1 MAETGKKRDM
11 YMSHKQQVIYY
22 SGARDQRVLAARR
35 FGKTDGVI
43 GPHCIR
49 VTQSMPQG
57 AGAWMGNSKTQLFTK
72 TVPATIAA
80 IERWGLKEG
89 VHFVW
94 GQPNKRLN
102 FQRPIVK
109 PKEWSNVISFY
120 NGFVWYLASLE
131 VRGAVNSQ
139 TLNFLIMDE
148 ARFCKENKLK
158 GEVMQ
163 ALSGQTHPLG
173 DWRFSEKNP
182 WYKGTLF
189 VSDAALSIRDNWLE
203 REEEKTNEPIEYG
216 KFKGKTHRELQTE
229 LERYAEKVIFF
240 NELFRKAKKMGRQV
254 MVVSAE
260 KRTEIR
266 LIAQACETR
275 QGAFRILSV
284 PGVNKQSVER
294 LVNYN
299 IISQDDGELLFNHEF
314 LITPEEHFEMQAIQ
328 QSKTYQNRIND
339 LRCSTFAFYRAN
351 SLDNIDILGADYIA
365 RMKRDLPPVV
375 YAVSILNL
383 KKRASSDGF
392 YSNLNVEDIHGY
404 VPFDCPAVE
413 DSMHLK
419 IASTVVGGQ
428 RIDTDYLTPDFAE
441 LQKVKTCRLDGD
453 CLDEHELYIAF
464 DYNANINWV
473 VTGQLYHSEYCN
485 RDALHTISSMF
496 VKNDRKLRELCQ
508 DWCRYYEPH
517 KKKNPHVTYFYD
529 ATAKQ
534 RGYAIAG
541 QQDFKDVVIEVLMK
555 NGWQV
560 NPVDMG
566 RPMSHEMKH
575 KDINEALAGV
585 GYPFPMFNKE
595 NNEALLV
602 AMENTSIKLGYD
614 GFKKDKTHEKAPES
628 EMGDGYG
635 PAELRTDGTDA
646 WDSLFIGVKYFRTS
660 MDGICLPRR
669 GRK

>member
-1 MAETGKKRDM
+1 
-11 YMSHKQQVIYY
+11 MSRKQQEIFYC
-22 SGARDQRVLAARR
+22 GARDQRVLAARR

-57 AGAWMGNSKTQLFTK
+57 AGAWMGNSRCQLFTK

-80 IERWGLKEG
+80 IERWGLREG

-94 GQPNKRLN
+94 GRPNDKLN

-109 PKEWSNVISFY
+109 PKDWSNVISFY

-139 TLNFLIMDE
+139 TLNFLMLDE
-148 ARFCKENKLK
+148 ARFAKKTK
-158 GEVMQ
+158 IDGEVMP
-163 ALSGQTHPLG
+163 ALSGITHPMG
-173 DWRFSEKNP
+173 DPRFSSANP
-182 WYKGTLF
+182 WYKGTLY
-189 VSDAALSIRDNWLE
+189 VSDAALSIRENWLE
-203 REEEKTNEPIEYG
+203 REEEKCNEPIEHGPY
-216 KFKGKTHRELQTE
+216 KGKLPRELQAE
-229 LERYAEKVIFF
+229 LERYAGRVIYY
-240 NELFRKAKKMGRQV
+240 NELFRQAKKKGGKV
-254 MVVSAE
+254 MVVSPE

-266 LIAQACETR
+266 LIAQACKER
-275 QGAFRILSV
+275 KGAFKIL
-284 PGVNKQSVER
+284 PNGGVNKQNCSM

-299 IISQDDGELLFNHEF
+299 IIRQDDAELLFNHEF
-314 LITPEEHFEMQAIQ
+314 LITPEEHFEMQTIKN
-328 QSKTYQNRIND
+328 SKTYQNRINK
-339 LRCSTFAFYRAN
+339 LRCNTFAFYRAN
-351 SLDNIDILGADYIA
+351 SLDNIDLLGEDYIA
-365 RMKRDLPPVV
+365 KMKRDLPPVV

-392 YSNLNVEDIHGY
+392 YSNLNVEEIHGY

-413 DSMHLK
+413 DNMRLK

-428 RIDTDYLTPDFAE
+428 RIDTDYVTPDFAE

-453 CLDEHELYIAF
+453 CLDDHELYIAF

-473 VTGQLYHSEYCN
+473 VTGQVYESEYCGG
-485 RDALHTISSMF
+485 REALHTISSMF

-508 DWCRYYEPH
+508 DWCRYYYPH
-517 KKKNPHVTYFYD
+517 KLKNNSVTYFYD
-529 ATAKQ
+529 STAKQ

-541 QQDFKDVVIEVLMK
+541 QQDFKDVVIEVLQQ
-555 NGWQV
+555 NGWAV
-560 NPVDMG
+560 NAVDMG

-585 GYPFPMFNKE
+585 GFPFPMFNKE
-595 NNEALLV
+595 NNEALLA
-602 AMENTSIKLGYD
+602 AMENTAIKMGYD
-614 GFKKDKTHEKAPES
+614 GFKKDKSHEKAPES
-628 EMGDGYG
+628 ELGDGYG

-646 WDSLFIGVKYFRTS
+646 WDSLFLGVKYFR
-660 MDGICLPRR
+660 MRLDGICLPRR
-669 GRK
+669 WGK

>member
-1 MAETGKKRDM
+1 MSEEKRDL
-11 YMSHKQQVIYY
+11 YLSEKQQVIYY

-57 AGAWMGNSKTQLFTK
+57 AGAWMGNSRVQLFTK

-80 IERWGLKEG
+80 IERWGFKEG

-94 GQPNKRLN
+94 GQPNKKLN

-109 PKEWSNVISFY
+109 PKDWANVISFY

-139 TLNFLIMDE
+139 TLNFLMLDE
-148 ARFCKENKLK
+148 ARFCKKSK
-158 GEVMQ
+158 IDGEVMP
-163 ALSGQTHPLG
+163 ALSGITHPLG
-173 DWRFSEKNP
+173 DWRFSNANP

-189 VSDAALSIRDNWLE
+189 VSDAALSARENWLE
-203 REEEKTNEPIEYG
+203 RDEEKCNDLIEDGPY
-216 KFKGKTHRELQTE
+216 KGRTHKELQAE
-229 LERYAEKVIFF
+229 LERFARSVMYY
-240 NELFRKAKKMGRQV
+240 NELIRRAKKTGHQV
-254 MVVSAE
+254 MVTTPQKIE
-260 KRTEIR
+260 EIR
-266 LIAQACETR
+266 SIAEACKTR
-275 QGAFRILSV
+275 QGAFRILSH
-284 PGVNKQSVER
+284 PGVNKDAVTR
-294 LVNYN
+294 LVSYN
-299 IISQDDGELLFNHEF
+299 VIRQEDAEYLYNHEF
-314 LITPEEHFEMQAIQ
+314 LITHEQHFEMKAIRE
-328 QSKTYQNRIND
+328 SKTYMKRINEM
-339 LRCSTFAFYRAN
+339 RSSTFAFYRAN
-351 SLDNIDILGADYIA
+351 SLDNIDILTPDYIA

-383 KKRASSDGF
+383 KKKASSDGF
-392 YSNLNVEDIHGY
+392 YSCLNIEDVHGY

-413 DSMHLK
+413 DSMRLK

-441 LQKVKTCRLDGD
+441 LQNVKTCRMDGD
-453 CLDEHELYIAF
+453 CLDEYTLYIAF

-485 RDALHTISSMF
+485 RDALHTLSSMF

-508 DWCRYYEPH
+508 DWCKYYEPH
-517 KKKNPHVTYFYD
+517 RQKNRNVTYFYD

-541 QQDFKDVVIEVLMK
+541 QQDFKDVVIEELRK
-555 NGWQV
+555 AGWVV
-560 NPVDMG
+560 NAIDMG

-585 GYPFPMFNKE
+585 SYPFPMFNKE
-595 NNEALLV
+595 NNEALIV
-602 AMENTSIKLGYD
+602 AMENTAIRNGYD
-614 GFKKDKTHEKAPES
+614 GFKKDKSHEKAPES
-628 EMGDGYG
+628 ELGEGYG

-646 WDSLFIGVKYFRTS
+646 WDSLFIGVKYYLHS
-660 MDGICLPRR
+660 MDGICLPRL
-669 GRK
+669 G

>member
-1 MAETGKKRDM
+1 MSETRDL
-11 YMSHKQQVIYY
+11 YMSRKQQVIYY

-94 GQPNKRLN
+94 GRPNDKLG

-131 VRGAVNSQ
+131 VKGAVNSQ
-139 TLNFLIMDE
+139 TLNFLFLDE
-148 ARFCKENKLK
+148 ARFCKKSK
-158 GEVMQ
+158 IDGEVMP
-163 ALSGQTHPLG
+163 ALSGITHPLG
-173 DWRFSEKNP
+173 DPRFSSANP
-182 WYKGTLF
+182 WYKGTMF
-189 VSDAALSIRDNWLE
+189 VSDAALSIKDNWLE
-203 REEEKTNEPIEYG
+203 KEEEKSQVPIEYG
-216 KFKGKTHRELQTE
+216 PFKGKLPRDLQTE
-229 LERYAEKVIFF
+229 LERYAEKVIYF
-240 NELFRKAKKMGRQV
+240 NELFRRAKKAGRKV

-260 KRTEIR
+260 KRDEIR
-266 LIAQACETR
+266 LIAQACDTR

-284 PGVNKQSVER
+284 PGVNKQTVDR
-294 LVNYN
+294 LVNYH
-299 IISQDDGELLFNHEF
+299 IISADDGELLFNHEY
-314 LITPEEHFEMQAIQ
+314 LITPEEHFEMEAIRK
-328 QSKTYQNRIND
+328 SKTYQKRIND
-339 LRCSTFAFYRAN
+339 LRCNTFAFYRAN
-351 SLDNIDILGADYIA
+351 SLDNIDLLGADYIA

-383 KKRASSDGF
+383 KKKASSDGF
-392 YSNLNVEDIHGY
+392 YSNLNVEEIHGY
-404 VPFDCPAVE
+404 VPFECPAVE
-413 DSMHLK
+413 DAMHLK

-428 RIDTDYLTPDFAE
+428 RIDTDYMTPDFAE

-453 CLDEHELYIAF
+453 CLDEHPLYIAF

-473 VTGQLYHSEYCN
+473 VTGQLYQSEYCG
-485 RDALHTISSMF
+485 REALHTLSSMF

-517 KKKNPHVTYFYD
+517 KAKNRHVTYFYD

-534 RGYAIAG
+534 RGYAISG
-541 QQDFKDVVIEVLMK
+541 QQDFKDVVIEELTK
-555 NGWQV
+555 AGWLV
-560 NPVDMG
+560 NAVDMG

-595 NNEALLV
+595 NNEALIV
-602 AMENTSIKLGYD
+602 AMENTAIKLGYD

-628 EMGDGYG
+628 ELGDSSGYG
-635 PAELRTDGTDA
+635 PAEFRTDGTDA
-646 WDSLFIGVKYFRTS
+646 WDSLFLGVKYFRLQ
-660 MDGICLPRR
+660 MDGVCMPMRWRR
-669 GRK
+669 

>member
-1 MAETGKKRDM
+1 MSERRDL
-11 YMSHKQQVIYY
+11 YMNHKQQVIYY
-22 SGARDQRVLAARR
+22 SAARDQIVVGSRRV
-35 FGKTDGVI
+35 GKTHGII

-80 IERWGLKEG
+80 LESWGWKEG

-94 GQPNKRLN
+94 GRPNEKLG
-102 FQRPIVK
+102 FQRPLVK

-139 TLNFLIMDE
+139 TLNFLFLDE
-148 ARFCKENKLK
+148 ARFIKASRLK
-158 GEVMQ
+158 SEVLP
-163 ALSGQTHPLG
+163 ALSGQVHPLG
-173 DWRFSEKNP
+173 DPRFSDNNP
-182 WYKGTLF
+182 WYKGTMF
-189 VSDAALSIRDNWLE
+189 VSDAALSVKDSWLE
-203 REEEKTNEPIEYG
+203 KEEEKCDTPIEHG
-216 KFKGKTHRELQTE
+216 KFRGRKHRELQAE
-229 LERYAEKVIFF
+229 LDKYAEKVIFY
-240 NELFRKAKKMGRQV
+240 NELFRSAKKTGHKV

-260 KRTEIR
+260 KRDEIR

-284 PGVNKQSVER
+284 PGVNKQTVER

-299 IISQDDGELLFNHEF
+299 IISQDDGELLFNHEY
-314 LITPEEHFEMQAIQ
+314 LITPEEHFEVQAIKD
-328 QSKTYQNRIND
+328 SKTYQKRIND
-339 LRCSTFAFYRAN
+339 IRCNTFAFYRAN
-351 SLDNIDILGADYIA
+351 TLDNIDLLGEDYIA
-365 RMKRDLPPVV
+365 KMKRDLPPVV

-413 DSMHLK
+413 DNMRLK

-428 RIDTDYLTPDFAE
+428 RIDTDYATPDFAE

-453 CLDEHELYIAF
+453 CLDDHELYIAF

-473 VTGQLYHSEYCN
+473 VTGQVYESEYCGG
-485 RDALHTISSMF
+485 REALHTISSMF
-496 VKNDRKLRELCQ
+496 VKNDRKLRELCH
-508 DWCRYYEPH
+508 DWCKYYEPH
-517 KKKNPHVTYFYD
+517 RMKNKNVTYFYD
-529 ATAKQ
+529 STAKQ

-541 QQDFKDVVIEVLMK
+541 QQDFKDVVIEVL
-555 NGWQV
+555 NQHGWIV
-560 NPVDMG
+560 NAIDMG

-602 AMENTSIKLGYD
+602 AMENTAIKMGYD

-628 EMGDGYG
+628 ELGDGYG

-646 WDSLFIGVKYFRTS
+646 WDSLFIGVKHFRMR

-669 GRK
+669 WGK